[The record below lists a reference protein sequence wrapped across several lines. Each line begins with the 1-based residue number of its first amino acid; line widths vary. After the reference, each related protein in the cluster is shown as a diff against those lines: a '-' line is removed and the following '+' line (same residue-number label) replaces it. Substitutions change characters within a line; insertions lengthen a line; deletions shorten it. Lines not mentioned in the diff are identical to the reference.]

1 METVKGI
8 VTLLGVIGRVGGLI
22 WILMSYIDFSS
33 AKKNNEGSRQDA
45 AVWGMILGAALTAT
59 APTIAASIN
68 AALDSITL

>member
-1 METVKGI
+1 
-8 VTLLGVIGRVGGLI
+8 
-22 WILMSYIDFSS
+22 MSYIDFSS